1 MLITRRE
8 ILPFLRYPIG
18 EFWRDT
24 ASCKT
29 SREVTS
35 RWVGMCNVTSGGMA
49 QRPVSHMCVRV
60 RDIWRG
66 MPSRKSLTC
75 MSKLK
80 NGMLRQADQ
89 KNKGCLSIHFLLR
102 EFCNLRLVNLN
113 NDLNTAH
120 MLKINQ
126 LT

>member
-1 MLITRRE
+1 MPKMLITRRE
-8 ILPFLRYPIG
+8 ILRFLRYPIG
-18 EFWRDT
+18 DFWRDI

-35 RWVGMCNVTSGGMA
+35 RWVGMCKVTSGMA
-49 QRPVSHMCVRV
+49 ERLVSHMCVRV
-60 RDIWRG
+60 SDIWRDIA
-66 MPSRKSLTC
+66 SRKSLTC

-89 KNKGCLSIHFLLR
+89 KTKGCLSIQFLLR

-120 MLKINQ
+120 MLKIN
-126 LT
+126 

>member
-1 MLITRRE
+1 MPKMLITRRE
-8 ILPFLRYPIG
+8 ILRFLRYPIG
-18 EFWRDT
+18 DFWRDI

-35 RWVGMCNVTSGGMA
+35 RWVGMCKVTSGMA
-49 QRPVSHMCVRV
+49 ERPVSHMCVRV
-60 RDIWRG
+60 SDIWRG
-66 MPSRKSLTC
+66 IASRKSLTC

-89 KNKGCLSIHFLLR
+89 KTKGCLSIQFLLR

-113 NDLNTAH
+113 NDLNTAY
-120 MLKINQ
+120 MLKIN
-126 LT
+126 